1 MSEEQFLN
9 KMYYKTFLEPRDD
22 RHPIEVLG
30 EAYVKEQQ
38 NLPEL
43 AAIRFAQG
51 EVYYAARD
59 YEAAIFKWQNI
70 DSELGPWAKKNMAD
84 AYFELEEY
92 YSAESIYK
100 AIATDSSTLNS
111 EILISLFY
119 LYIEEMKLDLAVQM
133 IKSAILQNPDYRDVT
148 EIARSFFE
156 ENKFW
161 DHAIELAVNEAAR
174 TETMNWVDSLIDYI
188 ENGHAQGLPPAYFYQ
203 VQLVVVGNDT
213 ERFERLASALWENY
227 HDGEYYFEWLN
238 QFNNLFEAIGV
249 SSGKAWNSL
258 SSLYQETYLYLL
270 DGKYL
275 MSEIVEIM
283 PGLLTNWV
291 KIAIHEQRFFA
302 AAAVLAWD
310 EMNSSSELKELVYEA
325 DKIIQTMKTSKLR
338 FDKCQ
343 ALVESIDIWT
353 KVQGIKVSP
362 KLKWIIDRLADI
374 KTQYIIIAGES
385 VKGKSIFYNQ
395 LLGELP
401 VDSIET
407 NLLIADSDTE
417 EVQNWTDMD
426 EATWM
431 PDVNDEQLQTE
442 LSSNW
447 SELKLPNV
455 FLRESG
461 LAFIHAEDVYE
472 RNAESLHMADSL
484 VFTISDNEPF
494 LEQDRNLFM
503 KLQQKYPRL
512 NVKFLLINEYGDQN
526 SNAEGLTTIIN
537 SFFPNA
543 EIMNVSLNNPSWAEL
558 QDLADFLTGNLDQI
572 TLEQERA
579 VKTLFFLQKMLN
591 QIIEKRV
598 IKENNLVHAV
608 NWNGQMVGKL
618 TGAINQLH
626 DVKSESIR
634 NIKKAYQHEIEGIR
648 AEITSAIPK
657 LLKECGALVKETS
670 DFGKIHMELNNE
682 MNKRIDDYIMQTALP
697 KFQDALQRWIEMANS
712 EFNKSQSFLKE
723 LADGFNSMYEEERV
737 LLEGDFKI
745 LNDWR
750 RDVIRMTSIVQIEKV
765 NILNRFT
772 PTQVLLKGAGK
783 LLGAL
788 PQNKK
793 LLSSKYKSFI
803 ENENYSEIA
812 ESVASRLLMQLELFE
827 KGLERDVTMFF
838 TDPEV
843 TLQQLVSETNT
854 TIIDSQSQLN
864 KMREYPE
871 RFNDPLAMLQ
881 IRLRQYEYVSGNAK
895 ETIYQ

>member
-9 KMYYKTFLEPRDD
+9 KTYYKTFLEPRDD

-133 IKSAILQNPDYRDVT
+133 IKSAVLQNPDYRDVT
-148 EIARSFFE
+148 EIARRFFE
-156 ENKFW
+156 ENKYW
-161 DHAIELAVNEAAR
+161 DHAIELAVNEATR
-174 TETMNWVDSLIDYI
+174 TETMDWVDSLIDYI

-203 VQLVVVGNDT
+203 VQLVVVGNDA

-227 HDGEYYFEWLN
+227 HDGEYYFNWLN

-249 SSGKAWNSL
+249 SSGKPWNSL

-275 MSEIVEIM
+275 MNDIVEIM

-291 KIAIHEQRFFA
+291 KIATNEQRFFA

-325 DKIIQTMKTSKLR
+325 DKIIQTMKTSKLS
-338 FDKCQ
+338 FDHCQ

-353 KVQGIKVSP
+353 KVQGIQVSP
-362 KLKWIIDRLADI
+362 KLKWIIDRLADL

-426 EATWM
+426 DAPWM
-431 PDVNDEQLQTE
+431 SDVSDEQQQTE
-442 LSSNW
+442 LSNNW

-472 RNAESLHMADSL
+472 RNAESIHMADSL
-484 VFTISDNEPF
+484 VFAISDNEPF

-512 NVKFLLINEYGDQN
+512 NVKFLLINENGDQN

-543 EIMNVSLNNPSWAEL
+543 EIMQVSLDNPSWAEL
-558 QDLADFLTGNLDQI
+558 QDLADFLRGNIDQI
-572 TLEQERA
+572 TLEQQRA
-579 VKTLFFLQKMLN
+579 TKTLFFLQKMLN

-598 IKENNLVHAV
+598 IKENNLVHSV

-634 NIKKAYQHEIEGIR
+634 NIKKAYQHEIDGIR
-648 AEITSAIPK
+648 TEITSAIPE
-657 LLKECGALVKETS
+657 LLKGCGALVKESS
-670 DFGKIHMELNNE
+670 DFGKIHVELNNE

-697 KFQDALQRWIEMANS
+697 KFQDALQRWIETANS

-737 LLEGDFKI
+737 QLEGDFKI

-783 LLGAL
+783 LFGAL

-864 KMREYPE
+864 KMRECPE

-881 IRLRQYEYVSGNAK
+881 IRLRQYEYVSGSAK